1 MIMEINN
8 TDKNVE
14 STAKRKPFLIGIY
27 LGLKA
32 AVYLIEYAVRHS
44 E

>member
-1 MIMEINN
+1 MSSQLLNAVPHQTI
-8 TDKNVE
+8 
-14 STAKRKPFLIGIY
+14 LIGIY

-32 AVYLIEYAVRHS
+32 AVYLIEYAVRRS